1 MAGVQTSKAQK
12 ASTAA
17 WLDADKPDVSFKC
30 LNIGNLARNLKLG
43 LILPFQQ
50 IGYGEHCNPL

>member
-17 WLDADKPDVSFKC
+17 WLYVCIDKPDVSFEC
-30 LNIGNLARNLKLG
+30 LNIGSLPRKLKRG
-43 LILPFQQ
+43 LTPALQP
-50 IGYGEHCNPL
+50 IGVWGAL